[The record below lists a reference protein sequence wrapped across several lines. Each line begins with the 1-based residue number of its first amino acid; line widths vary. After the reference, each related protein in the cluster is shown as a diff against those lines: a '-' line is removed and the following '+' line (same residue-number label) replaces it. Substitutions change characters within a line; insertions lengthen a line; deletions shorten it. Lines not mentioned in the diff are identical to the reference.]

1 MLFRFYG
8 REIRAFEILRGDV
21 DPPPECNC
29 LYEVMEMHKKNAQK
43 ELVRMA
49 KKEAMKQASG
59 GLEVAKSKLSVCF
72 HVALSHSTP
81 SFNDFEDEN
90 FWTASSPFLTIQFI
104 SLSNTNHIMLI
115 ELN

>member
-1 MLFRFYG
+1 MNLYTTYNKLVFRHISDLQSKSFHMLFRFYG

-90 FWTASSPFLTIQFI
+90 F
-104 SLSNTNHIMLI
+104 
-115 ELN
+115 